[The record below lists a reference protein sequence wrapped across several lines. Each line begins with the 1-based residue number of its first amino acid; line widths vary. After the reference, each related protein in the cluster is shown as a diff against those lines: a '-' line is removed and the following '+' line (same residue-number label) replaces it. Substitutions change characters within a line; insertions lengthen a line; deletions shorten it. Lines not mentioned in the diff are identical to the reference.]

1 MASDQEFLL
10 KWKAGEVLLHAADE
24 AGAIVALGKY
34 FVNLT
39 NRHRITVQPHTS
51 KEKTKGDKA

>member
-1 MASDQEFLL
+1 VEGGRST
-10 KWKAGEVLLHAADE
+10 AARRDE